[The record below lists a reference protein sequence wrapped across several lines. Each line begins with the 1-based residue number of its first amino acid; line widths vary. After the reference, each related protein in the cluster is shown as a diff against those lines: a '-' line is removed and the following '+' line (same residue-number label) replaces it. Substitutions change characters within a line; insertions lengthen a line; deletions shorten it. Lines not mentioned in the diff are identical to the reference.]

1 MIAFKIIIG
10 GLIVVVT
17 TYIGFLV
24 AKKLQKREETLRE
37 TILFF
42 DMVENE
48 IRYMLNVLPNAY
60 ESARQ
65 RLKGDLKIV
74 IGQIVVD
81 MLASDNYELS
91 GKTISSNINLLK
103 ELTSYDKEV
112 IISTLKNLG
121 RSDVDAQVNILENAK
136 RTIQVQIDEAIEY
149 KNKNSKLYKAVGT
162 IAGMMIVIILV

>member
-10 GLIVVVT
+10 GLIVAVT

-91 GKTISSNINLLK
+91 GKNISSNINLLK

>member
-65 RLKGDLKIV
+65 RLKGELKIV

-149 KNKNSKLYKAVGT
+149 KNKNSKLYKTVGT
-162 IAGMMIVIILV
+162 IAGMIIVIILV

>member
-10 GLIVVVT
+10 ALIVVVT

-91 GKTISSNINLLK
+91 GKIISSNINLLK

>member
-48 IRYMLNVLPNAY
+48 IRYMLNILPNAY

-81 MLASDNYELS
+81 MLANDNYELS

-136 RTIQVQIDEAIEY
+136 RTIQVQIDESIEY

>member
-81 MLASDNYELS
+81 MLANDNYELS

-162 IAGMMIVIILV
+162 IAGMIIVIILV

>member
-149 KNKNSKLYKAVGT
+149 KNKNSKLYKTVGT
-162 IAGMMIVIILV
+162 IAGMIIVIILV

>member
-10 GLIVVVT
+10 ALIVVVT

>member
-37 TILFF
+37 TVLFF

-81 MLASDNYELS
+81 MLANDNYELS

>member
-1 MIAFKIIIG
+1 VIAFKIIIG

-149 KNKNSKLYKAVGT
+149 KNKNSKLYKTVGT
-162 IAGMMIVIILV
+162 IAGMIIVIILV

>member
-1 MIAFKIIIG
+1 
-10 GLIVVVT
+10 
-17 TYIGFLV
+17 
-24 AKKLQKREETLRE
+24 
-37 TILFF
+37 
-42 DMVENE
+42 MVENE

-162 IAGMMIVIILV
+162 IAGMIIVIILV

>member
-81 MLASDNYELS
+81 MLANDNYELS

>member
-1 MIAFKIIIG
+1 
-10 GLIVVVT
+10 
-17 TYIGFLV
+17 
-24 AKKLQKREETLRE
+24 
-37 TILFF
+37 
-42 DMVENE
+42 MVENE

>member
-91 GKTISSNINLLK
+91 VKTISSNINLLK

>member
-162 IAGMMIVIILV
+162 IAGMIIVIILV

>member
-81 MLASDNYELS
+81 MLSSDNYELS

>member
-81 MLASDNYELS
+81 MLANDNYELS

-136 RTIQVQIDEAIEY
+136 RTIQVQIDESIEY

>member
-1 MIAFKIIIG
+1 MIVFKIIIG
-10 GLIVVVT
+10 GIIVVVT

>member
-1 MIAFKIIIG
+1 MIVFKIIIG

>member
-1 MIAFKIIIG
+1 MIVFKIIIG

-81 MLASDNYELS
+81 MLANDNYELS